1 MHTCT
6 QPYLFV
12 QQADPCGTQLRVLYP
27 SQGFCFSI
35 LGVCMYVCR
44 IVCVVLVGILLR
56 SVCRTVNMHAS
67 YSNQRKLACH
77 CTLLSDQSH
86 FFSVSCVS

>member
-1 MHTCT
+1 
-6 QPYLFV
+6 
-12 QQADPCGTQLRVLYP
+12 
-27 SQGFCFSI
+27 
-35 LGVCMYVCR
+35 MYVCR